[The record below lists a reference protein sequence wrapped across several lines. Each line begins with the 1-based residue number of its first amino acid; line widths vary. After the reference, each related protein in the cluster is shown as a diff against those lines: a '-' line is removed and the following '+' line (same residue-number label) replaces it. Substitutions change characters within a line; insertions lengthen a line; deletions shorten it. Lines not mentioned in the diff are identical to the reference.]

1 MKTTVM
7 PASTPKTHAFFSLRW
22 LGTTLLVLMAVAV
35 MVRLG
40 VWQLDQLGQRR
51 AQNALILQNASAPV
65 LDLNRALIQGKT
77 DWKSQAFRLAEA
89 SGVYLHE
96 EEILLLNQ
104 VWEGQP
110 GYHLVTPLRISG
122 TDAVIL
128 VDRGWIPLNQ
138 ADEAARAVYH
148 LNGEV
153 RLQGRLMPSQAE
165 PRWGGGGDPQI
176 PEGGRLP
183 AWKWLNVERISQ
195 QVSGN
200 VLPVYLLE
208 LSENATLTLP
218 YRADTSIEVSEGSHL
233 SYALQW
239 FSFALILLIGYPFY
253 VRKQL
258 SQPR

>member
-1 MKTTVM
+1 MKTAVM
-7 PASTPKTHAFFSLRW
+7 PTSTPKTHAFFSLRW
-22 LGTTLLVLMAVAV
+22 LGTTLLVLIAAAV

-40 VWQLDQLGQRR
+40 VWQLDRLEQRR
-51 AQNALILQNASAPV
+51 AQNALILQNASAPP
-65 LDLNRALIQGKT
+65 LNLNQALIQGET
-77 DWKSQAFRLAEA
+77 DWKSQAFRLAET

-96 EEILLLNQ
+96 EQILLLNQ

-138 ADEAARAVYH
+138 ADEAVRAAYRMD
-148 LNGEV
+148 GEV

-195 QVSGN
+195 QISGS

-208 LSENATLTLP
+208 LPADSTPALP
-218 YRADTSIEVSEGSHL
+218 YRADASIEVSEGSHL

>member
-1 MKTTVM
+1 MKTAALNTL
-7 PASTPKTHAFFSLRW
+7 APKPHTFFSLRW
-22 LGTTLLVLMAVAV
+22 LGTTLLVLMAAAV

-40 VWQLDQLGQRR
+40 MWQLDRLEQRR
-51 AQNALILQNASAPV
+51 AQNALILQNASAPPMN
-65 LDLNRALIQGKT
+65 LNQALIQGET
-77 DWKSQAFRLAEA
+77 DWKSQAFRLIEA
-89 SGVYLHE
+89 SGFYLHE

-110 GYHLVTPLRISG
+110 GYHLITPLRISG
-122 TDAVIL
+122 TDVVIL

-138 ADEAARAVYH
+138 ADEAARATYR

-153 RLQGRLMPSQAE
+153 HLQGRLMPSQAE
-165 PRWGGGGDPQI
+165 PRWGGGGDPAL

-208 LSENATLTLP
+208 LPESTTLTLP